1 MQLRRFRNAT
11 KACHALADRTTAS
24 SYLRPLG
31 FGIPLQWGFAVLP
44 SQSPGSSEQHLH
56 PLIDSD
62 LPYWQG
68 MRQAL
73 ETAGDTQ
80 SAIYKRAVSITEQ
93 HVDPLDIEKDSN

>member
-11 KACHALADRTTAS
+11 KTCHALADKPTAS
-24 SYLRPLG
+24 SYSRPLG

-44 SQSPGSSEQHLH
+44 SQPPGSSEQYLH

>member
-1 MQLRRFRNAT
+1 MQLRKFRNAT
-11 KACHALADRTTAS
+11 KTCHALADKTTAS
-24 SYLRPLG
+24 SYSRPLG

-44 SQSPGSSEQHLH
+44 SPPPGSSEQHLH

-62 LPYWQG
+62 LPHWQG

-93 HVDPLDIEKDSN
+93 HVDPLDIEGASS